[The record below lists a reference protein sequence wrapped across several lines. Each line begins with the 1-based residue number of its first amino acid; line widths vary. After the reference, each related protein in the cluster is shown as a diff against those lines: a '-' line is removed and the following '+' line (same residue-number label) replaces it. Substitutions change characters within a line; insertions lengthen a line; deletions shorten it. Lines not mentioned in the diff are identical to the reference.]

1 MERAETRKLPGPL
14 IVIVTW
20 FWLRVIA
27 PRSGRPAGTRI
38 CMNDMGAASSVCCPV
53 ILELPE
59 KLKLAAVAS
68 PLMAALPDS
77 VSGPLVKTSPCAPD
91 LPEIGRAS
99 CRERVEVAGGAE

>member
-1 MERAETRKLPGPL
+1 MVRAETRKLPGPL
-14 IVIVTW
+14 IVMVW
-20 FWLRVIA
+20 PDERAIA

-91 LPEIGRAS
+91 LPVIGS
-99 CRERVEVAGGAE
+99 